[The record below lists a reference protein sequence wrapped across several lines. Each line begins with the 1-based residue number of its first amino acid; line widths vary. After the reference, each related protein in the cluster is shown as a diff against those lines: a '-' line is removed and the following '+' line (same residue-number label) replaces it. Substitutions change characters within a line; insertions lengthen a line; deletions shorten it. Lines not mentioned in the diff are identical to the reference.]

1 MSAQDAQEVIRGKER
16 RLSRFDWFRKTKNT
30 LQLRCA
36 AYGLST
42 VGKKANL
49 IDRLYAH
56 LHPATLEDG
65 QGPSGISNND
75 ANSSASENEDEDA
88 DMDRN
93 HTISRPPHQRD
104 MISDDH
110 LRQLIRQ
117 EMSLHQPISQAS
129 TNNQQPVQTSSTTI
143 ALQQIT
149 PQPLS
154 PASMLHT
161 SPAPGLLSHSTT
173 LPVQTQFGFNQHPLA
188 AAQTQS
194 SSQATGISIQSLT
207 STSLLPPLSE
217 KVTKEIKNKEFINF
231 NTLLPNVLYDA
242 SSELENLYLKVNPSP
257 SGEQSLS
264 FSSKNDRKK
273 KIIDASSW
281 LEAWNIY
288 IRAMVH
294 FHPELA
300 PELLVYQ
307 ESICTYQRLYPASAW
322 LKYDAAFR
330 MNNATN
336 KALSWS
342 RHDEYAFNRFIRC
355 PTVESSPR
363 CFICS
368 SPQHLANTCPQ
379 KRFRVKQEAPASP
392 QFSPRQSSSSSPS
405 FCKYFNIARCTNQN
419 CRFAHKCR
427 NCQGN
432 HPAFSCRSPTE

>member
-16 RLSRFDWFRKTKNT
+16 RLSRFDLFRKTKST

-104 MISDDH
+104 IISDDH

-117 EMSLHQPISQAS
+117 VMSLHQPISQAS

-161 SPAPGLLSHSTT
+161 SPAPGLLSHSTS

-188 AAQTQS
+188 AVQTQS
-194 SSQATGISIQSLT
+194 SLQATGISIQSLT

-281 LEAWNIY
+281 LEA
-288 IRAMVH
+288 
-294 FHPELA
+294 
-300 PELLVYQ
+300 
-307 ESICTYQRLYPASAW
+307 
-322 LKYDAAFR
+322 
-330 MNNATN
+330 
-336 KALSWS
+336 
-342 RHDEYAFNRFIRC
+342 
-355 PTVESSPR
+355 
-363 CFICS
+363 
-368 SPQHLANTCPQ
+368 
-379 KRFRVKQEAPASP
+379 
-392 QFSPRQSSSSSPS
+392 
-405 FCKYFNIARCTNQN
+405 
-419 CRFAHKCR
+419 
-427 NCQGN
+427 
-432 HPAFSCRSPTE
+432 